1 MRRAAHATIV
11 LALMLAACGKGA
23 GGYSGSGPIVPVG
36 GGSQSPDGGDAG
48 TDGGSDAGTDAGFP
62 DGGCAGFNARPI
74 DNATDYCNGV
84 PSSGPPTA
92 VDSACSVSITLSD
105 GVVCTGRISGAFD
118 AFDGGCQTNSGAL
131 SCVSGSLPG
140 TLSCDAGSPNTCS
153 IVFCH
158 GTSCGP

>member
-1 MRRAAHATIV
+1 MWVNADGGSAQIQSFDAYTG
-11 LALMLAACGKGA
+11 AACGKGA

-84 PSSGPPTA
+84 PSSGPPTT
-92 VDSACSVSITLSD
+92 V
-105 GVVCTGRISGAFD
+105 GA
-118 AFDGGCQTNSGAL
+118 
-131 SCVSGSLPG
+131 
-140 TLSCDAGSPNTCS
+140 
-153 IVFCH
+153 
-158 GTSCGP
+158 